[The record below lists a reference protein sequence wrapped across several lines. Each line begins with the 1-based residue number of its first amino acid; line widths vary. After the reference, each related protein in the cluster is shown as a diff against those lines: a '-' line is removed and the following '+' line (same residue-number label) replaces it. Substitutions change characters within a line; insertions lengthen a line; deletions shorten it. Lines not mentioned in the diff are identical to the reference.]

1 MVSSKKKILILGA
14 SSFAGSHFINDA
26 LKKNHHVVGISRSFK
41 KNKNLIPY
49 SKNKNLSNLN
59 IYKLDLNK
67 NLNSIL
73 NIILN
78 FKPSI
83 IIDFAGQGMVAQSFN
98 NPEQWYQTNVISKIK
113 LYKSISKIKYIEKYI
128 KISTPEVYGSSK
140 IKIKESFNYNP
151 SSPYAASHAAIDTY
165 LRVLHNYNSFP
176 VIFARFANFYG
187 PYQQSYRLIP
197 NLIIKIL
204 NNKEK
209 FILEGSGRDKRAF
222 IHNNDISSALFSI
235 IKKGKIGKVYH
246 FSPEKIYSIIDIV
259 KIICNLMNADFDK
272 FVKFGKA
279 RKLSDAKY
287 FMQTKNS
294 TNELN
299 WKNLVNIEK
308 GINETIKYVRKNID
322 SINKEGLVYIHKK

>member
-1 MVSSKKKILILGA
+1 MTSSKKKILILGA

-26 LKKNHHVVGISRSFK
+26 LKKNHQIVGISRSFK
-41 KNKNLIPY
+41 KQKNLIPF
-49 SKNKNLSNLN
+49 SKNTNLN
-59 IYKLDLNK
+59 NLNVYKLDLNK
-67 NLNSIL
+67 NLNKIL
-73 NIILN
+73 DIILN

-83 IIDFAGQGMVAQSFN
+83 VIDFAGQGMVAQSFQ

-113 LYKSISKIKYIEKYI
+113 LYKGIAKNKSIKKYI

-140 IKIKESFNYNP
+140 IKLKESFIYNP
-151 SSPYAASHAAIDTY
+151 SSPYAASHAAIDSY
-165 LRVLHNYNSFP
+165 LKVLHNYNSFP

-209 FILEGSGRDKRAF
+209 FILDGSGSDKRAF
-222 IHNNDISSALFSI
+222 IHNNDISRALFSI
-235 IKKGKIGKVYH
+235 IRKGKIGKVYH

-259 KIICNLMNADFDK
+259 KIICNLMNVEFTE

-279 RKLSDAKY
+279 RKLSDAQY

-294 TNELN
+294 TDELN

-308 GINETIKYVRKNID
+308 GINETIKYVRKNIY